1 MSLLIDNL
9 RNLYVTPHPL
19 HDARTATLRPLAT
32 RARVA
37 IAAHGT
43 YDAMTELVLAAA
55 ALSVPALAPRV
66 RRNLMANVTQLVNA
80 ATVIKGRGH
89 TADVVD
95 ALEGAE
101 AAVDGAP
108 RDREFEAAIQKLTK
122 IVERTEGCVAGLR
135 AAADRLYAAIDA
147 LEPHADDLASPEIVT
162 KETR

>member
-1 MSLLIDNL
+1 MLHL
-9 RNLYVTPHPL
+9 RSIYLTPLPL
-19 HDARTATLRPLAT
+19 HDAPSPTLRPLNT
-32 RARVA
+32 RDRYA

-108 RDREFEAAIQKLTK
+108 RDREFEAAIQKLTT
-122 IVERTEGCVAGLR
+122 IT
-135 AAADRLYAAIDA
+135 
-147 LEPHADDLASPEIVT
+147 
-162 KETR
+162 